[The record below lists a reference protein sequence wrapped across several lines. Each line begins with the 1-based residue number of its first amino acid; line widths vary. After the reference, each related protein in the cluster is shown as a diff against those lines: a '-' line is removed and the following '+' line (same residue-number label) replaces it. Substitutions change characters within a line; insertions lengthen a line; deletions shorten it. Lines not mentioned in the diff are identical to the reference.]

1 MEPTIEK
8 PTESVGDLNKPFR
21 FKGTNFKRWKGK
33 VLFYLSLLKV
43 SYVLTEKNPVKLPTD
58 EMSEDE
64 LRSHQEKIDK
74 YKKDEYNCRFY
85 LLNCL
90 ADHFYDYYDTTYTS
104 AKKIWKALQSKY
116 DTEEAGAK
124 KYAASH
130 FFRYQMVDGKSVVEQ
145 AQDFQMIVAEVRS
158 EGIKIGDNLVVAG
171 IVDKLPPSW
180 REFQKSLRHKQ
191 KETSLETLITRIRV
205 EEEARGQD
213 ALMTQEGNGHSTT
226 KANVTEEPLVAMIT
240 DVNMV
245 QFVEGWWADSGAN
258 RHVCYDKNWFKKY
271 TPFEEEKTI
280 MLGDSSKT
288 KVFGSG
294 EVELNFTSGRVLTL
308 KDVLH
313 TPSMRKN
320 LMSSYLLNK
329 AGFKQTMESDQYVIT
344 KKGLFVGKGY
354 ACDGMFKLNVEIG
367 VLSRFTSKPSRDHW
381 HAIEPVMKYL
391 SGTKT
396 YGLFYKKYPAVLEGF
411 SDADWNTLSGA
422 PLMDFTYVSVGVGP
436 LPMRLGLNLKHAHEN
451 WDQHKAFK
459 SETTT
464 DSGVEFAVLLS
475 GGSMQSTPS

>member
-74 YKKDEYNCRFY
+74 KFGKPYRVSMIPN
-85 LLNCL
+85 
-90 ADHFYDYYDTTYTS
+90 
-104 AKKIWKALQSKY
+104 
-116 DTEEAGAK
+116 EAGAK
-124 KYAASH
+124 KYAASR

-288 KVFGSG
+288 KEEPNVKLFAQQGW
-294 EVELNFTSGRVLTL
+294 L
-308 KDVLH
+308 
-313 TPSMRKN
+313 
-320 LMSSYLLNK
+320 
-329 AGFKQTMESDQYVIT
+329 QT
-344 KKGLFVGKGY
+344 
-354 ACDGMFKLNVEIG
+354 N
-367 VLSRFTSKPSRDHW
+367 
-381 HAIEPVMKYL
+381 
-391 SGTKT
+391 
-396 YGLFYKKYPAVLEGF
+396 YGI
-411 SDADWNTLSGA
+411 
-422 PLMDFTYVSVGVGP
+422 
-436 LPMRLGLNLKHAHEN
+436 
-451 WDQHKAFK
+451 
-459 SETTT
+459 
-464 DSGVEFAVLLS
+464 
-475 GGSMQSTPS
+475 